1 MLQTRNF
8 RHGIDERPVPFTP
21 VVAAAAAGRRQTQR
35 VQTAAA
41 VVVVAAAVVMVV
53 EMMGRS
59 GGSGRGSRS
68 RLVEQRRADAL
79 EVRRRHV
86 DQPVRIELCVAQT
99 QRESR
104 VSGRC
109 GRVFRLARRAAR
121 FSTPPLNN
129 FAVSKV

>member
-1 MLQTRNF
+1 MESKTVKR
-8 RHGIDERPVPFTP
+8 
-21 VVAAAAAGRRQTQR
+21 
-35 VQTAAA
+35 
-41 VVVVAAAVVMVV
+41 
-53 EMMGRS
+53 
-59 GGSGRGSRS
+59 
-68 RLVEQRRADAL
+68 RRADAL

-121 FSTPPLNN
+121 FSTPPLKN